1 MKSLHLFVAL
11 ALTAPLAAHAGETT
25 VRRVAQTFPAADFK
39 DARLDIPVGE
49 LEVVAGDDSQVSVD
63 VEFRCGREG
72 RCREAAKDVRVLVTS
87 SGDQFK
93 LRLTDW
99 PKLSGRGLSVRVK
112 VAVPS
117 SLPVNADLG
126 VGELRVE
133 GLEGGLVA
141 DVGVGEANVD
151 LPAAAVGS
159 VNLDVGIGDATLRAD
174 GRRHSSSGVGA
185 KAIHWNDGKGQG
197 KVDVDCGVG
206 EAAVTLH

>member
-1 MKSLHLFVAL
+1 MKSQHLFLAL
-11 ALTAPLAAHAGETT
+11 ALTAPLAANAGEIP
-25 VRRVAQTFPAADFK
+25 VRRVAQTFPAGDFK
-39 DARLDIPVGE
+39 EARLDIPVGE
-49 LEVVAGDDSQVSVD
+49 LEVVAGDGSQVSVD

-87 SGDQFK
+87 TGDQFK
-93 LRLTDW
+93 LRMTDW

-112 VAVPS
+112 VAVPA

-133 GLEGGLVA
+133 GLEGNLMA
-141 DVGVGEANVD
+141 DIGVGEASVD

-159 VNLDVGIGDATLRAD
+159 VDLDVGIGDATLRAD
-174 GRRHSSSGVGA
+174 GKRRSSSGVGA
-185 KAIHWNDGKGQG
+185 KAIHWSDGKGQSR
-197 KVDVDCGVG
+197 VNVDCGVG